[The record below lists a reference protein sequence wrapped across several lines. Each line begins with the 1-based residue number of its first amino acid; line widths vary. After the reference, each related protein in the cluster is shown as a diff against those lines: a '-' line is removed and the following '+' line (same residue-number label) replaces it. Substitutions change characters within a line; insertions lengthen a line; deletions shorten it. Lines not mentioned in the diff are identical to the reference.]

1 MSNPNEKPRLIG
13 SAATLSDLAELI
25 RKRWTWSDVEFKS
38 QPNGTYSVNN
48 QPDLRVVLK
57 RGRYRLEIINE

>member
-1 MSNPNEKPRLIG
+1 MSNPNSKPRLIG
-13 SAATLSDLAELI
+13 SATTLSDLAELI

-38 QPNGTYSVNN
+38 QSDGSYSVNN

-57 RGRYRLEIINE
+57 RGRYRLEVIYE